1 MDRVEISRLI
11 HRFGFGP
18 KPGDYLTLLSAGLNS
33 ARQNILTVPSIDR
46 GLNAIADPL
55 LTDLGPFPPQKTL
68 AGRAFETERTQQ
80 ILNLQLW
87 WLDRM
92 ACADHGL
99 TERMTWF
106 WHGHWA
112 TALAKVQYALPMYLQ
127 NQLLRSTAL
136 GIFGDQARKMIIDG
150 AMLYWLDGN
159 SNIASSPNENLAREF
174 MELFTLGVGAYSEED
189 VQTIARALTGYNTIR
204 SAGTVSFNPKKHDGS
219 ILKFLGTSGV
229 FDAPAV
235 SDFISAL
242 PANQEFI
249 MRRVG
254 FRFISSSNA
263 LIDENIYK
271 AFSNRNILQLI
282 QSVATSPEMSNSVNS
297 QSKSP
302 VEWFISVC
310 RALGILPSAL
320 PHNNEVIHY
329 LSMMGQVPFD
339 PPNVGGWPADE
350 AWLNISSMQARLAF
364 SKYILT
370 QANLSTINTL
380 PATDVRIQYLADLL
394 GVAVWS
400 ERTKSAF
407 RTALSDP
414 LQLILLSINAPE
426 YIVNT

>member
-1 MDRVEISRLI
+1 M
-11 HRFGFGP
+11 
-18 KPGDYLTLLSAGLNS
+18 TLLNGGLDS
-33 ARQNILTVPSIDR
+33 ARRIVLTVPPIDQ
-46 GLNAIADPL
+46 GLSAIVDPV
-55 LTDLGPFPPQKTL
+55 LTDLGPFPPQKT
-68 AGRAFETERTQQ
+68 AAASAFESARNQQ
-80 ILNLQLW
+80 ILHLQLW

-92 ACADHGL
+92 ASADNGL
-99 TERMTWF
+99 TEKMTWF

-112 TALAKVQYALPMYLQ
+112 TALAKVEYALPMYLQ
-127 NQLLRSTAL
+127 NQLLRGTAL
-136 GIFGDQARKMIIDG
+136 GNFSDQSRKMIVDG
-150 AMLYWLDGN
+150 ALLYWLDGN
-159 SNIASSPNENLAREF
+159 SNVAASPNENLAREF
-174 MELFTLGVGAYSEED
+174 MELFTLGIGAYSEQD

-204 SAGTVSFNPKKHDGS
+204 SAGTVTFNPKKHDGS

-229 FDAPAV
+229 FNAPAISDYV
-235 SDFISAL
+235 STL

-249 MRRVG
+249 VRRVW

-263 LIDENIYK
+263 PINENIYPS
-271 AFSNRNILQLI
+271 FSNRNILQLI
-282 QSVATSPEMSNSVNS
+282 QSVATSPGMSNPINS

-310 RALGILPSAL
+310 RAFEILPSAL
-320 PHNNEVIHY
+320 PHNNNVIRY
-329 LSMMGQVPFD
+329 LSMLGQVPFD

-364 SKYILT
+364 SKYILA
-370 QANLSTINTL
+370 QANLSAINAL

-407 RTALSDP
+407 RTALSNP
-414 LQLILLSINAPE
+414 LQLILMSINAPE